1 MNRKLIW
8 RAVTSASVSCPGHD
22 EVHVFVEAADYEEA
36 KKHLYDRLE
45 EEWQLPVSHIT
56 FHNVWNENELCEMSA
71 GPKVPSGLPLL
82 ESGGGNG
89 EVFYDHNPLLL
100 IASQR
105 LRAVI
110 EGALSVL
117 PERGEQDE
125 CGRGI

>member
-8 RAVTSASVSCPGHD
+8 RAVASASVSCPGHD

-82 ESGGGNG
+82 ESGG
-89 EVFYDHNPLLL
+89 EMVRSFMTIIRCSSLLL
-100 IASQR
+100 
-105 LRAVI
+105 
-110 EGALSVL
+110 SVSGL
-117 PERGEQDE
+117 
-125 CGRGI
+125 

>member
-1 MNRKLIW
+1 
-8 RAVTSASVSCPGHD
+8 
-22 EVHVFVEAADYEEA
+22 
-36 KKHLYDRLE
+36 
-45 EEWQLPVSHIT
+45 
-56 FHNVWNENELCEMSA
+56 
-71 GPKVPSGLPLL
+71 PSGLPLL